1 MNIYLVG
8 TYEATQ
14 QNTLQTTC
22 AHTGKTIFVPL
33 LKAANY
39 LDRFIVSPLAYEA
52 ALAAQEQP
60 DPFAEQK
67 RQSEIAWAMHLSDP
81 CGE

>member
-8 TYEATQ
+8 TYEATEE
-14 QNTLQTTC
+14 NTFETTC
-22 AHTGKTIFVPL
+22 FHTGKTIFVPL
-33 LKAANY
+33 LKAADY
-39 LDRFIVSPLAYEA
+39 LDRFIISPEAYEA
-52 ALAAQEQP
+52 RLAAQSQP

-67 RQSEIAWAMHLSDP
+67 RQSEIAWSMHLNDP